1 MGCLLN
7 RHTCR
12 FRRRLASGID
22 AGGDF
27 SEKAGESGFFVRSE
41 LAEDEVDVAELLADF
56 GIVGAEAEAGE
67 IGGFELAGDGF
78 EAVVP
83 SAAAAFAE
91 ADLAKIEVKI
101 VAEDENVARRE
112 FIEAHEIG
120 DGEAGIVVEGL
131 GLEEDFVAGF

>member
-1 MGCLLN
+1 MCLA
-7 RHTCR
+7 
-12 FRRRLASGID
+12 FGVD

-27 SEKAGESGFFVRSE
+27 SEKVGEGGFFVRCK

-56 GIVGAEAEAGE
+56 GVVGAEAETGE
-67 IGGFELAGDGF
+67 IGGFELARDGF

-91 ADLAKIEVKI
+91 ADLAEIEVKI

-112 FIEAHEIG
+112 FIETHEIG
-120 DGEAGIVVEGL
+120 DGETGVVVEGL